1 MATLIV
7 NDNSAGLPVILLV
20 DDHEDILLF
29 LTTLLKDKYK
39 ILTAYDGQEACE
51 ILENNWVS
59 LVVSDV
65 MMPEM
70 DGFEL
75 CEWMKSNEDLIH
87 IPLIL
92 LTAKDTIQSKIQG
105 LKIGADAYIEKP
117 FSSEHLQIQIDN
129 LLRGRVQLKD
139 FYANSPLAR
148 VNHGS
153 HVKGNEQFLE
163 EIKQLIL
170 DHLDD
175 PDLDVVRLAEMLHMS
190 RPTLYRKIKSLFNLS
205 PNEMIH
211 LIRLTKAAEMIAQD
225 QLRISEVAERVG
237 YKSVGQFGRN
247 FSKQFKMTP
256 SEYMEKVRRAL

>member
-1 MATLIV
+1 
-7 NDNSAGLPVILLV
+7 
-20 DDHEDILLF
+20 
-29 LTTLLKDKYK
+29 
-39 ILTAYDGQEACE
+39 
-51 ILENNWVS
+51 
-59 LVVSDV
+59 
-65 MMPEM
+65 
-70 DGFEL
+70 
-75 CEWMKSNEDLIH
+75 NEDLIH